1 MADLKLRQLASL
13 KIGGTFFISAA
24 LAVAASAQAPRQL
37 RVEVGPNQ
45 QVRIFASSM
54 SYGEALR
61 TLQRELGWE
70 IEIPPLADELTLS
83 YVRVEATQPQDA
95 LAKLLEGSG
104 LGYAYLG
111 GVNGSHRILK
121 VVVIPSTQREAR
133 VIQRDTASSLPTR
146 NDTVVGA
153 SWPPAQGQAL
163 TTIQPNATAVETM
176 RPEAPLKMPLSEAA
190 KAIGG
195 PPGSTPAAV
204 GRMTRFAISDAARIM
219 GVPPGMSLGDV
230 GKSTTLPLP
239 DAARIMGVP
248 PGMSLGDVGKTTT
261 FPLPTGL
268 GKHP

>member
-37 RVEVGPNQ
+37 QVEVGANQ
-45 QVRIFASSM
+45 QVRISASSM

-83 YVRVEATQPQDA
+83 FVRVEATQPQDA

-111 GVNGSHRILK
+111 GVNGSRRILK

-133 VIQRDTASSLPTR
+133 AIQRDTAPDSPTR
-146 NDTVVGA
+146 NNAVVGT
-153 SWPPAQGQAL
+153 SLTLPAQGQAV
-163 TTIQPNATAVETM
+163 TTIQPNATAVETLP
-176 RPEAPLKMPLSEAA
+176 PEAPLRMPLSEAI

-195 PPGSTPAAV
+195 PPGLSLVDV
-204 GRMTRFAISDAARIM
+204 GRTTRFPISDAARIM
-219 GVPPGMSLGDV
+219 GVPPGMS
-230 GKSTTLPLP
+230 P
-239 DAARIMGVP
+239 
-248 PGMSLGDVGKTTT
+248 GDVGKTTT
-261 FPLPTGL
+261 FPLPTGP